1 MKKVIGRIYH
11 FIVDF
16 TSEMNRDQVAVFSA
30 QAAFFLLLSLFPFV
44 MTILTFVKYLPITQ
58 AQAVSFMNQILPSQ
72 IKSNFDFMIAEIFQG
87 KNSIAFTV
95 FSILL
100 TIWSASRG
108 TMAIGRGLTF
118 ISGKEDSA
126 NYFIRRAIHTIYTF
140 IFCIMLLAVMIIY
153 ILGDVIVSKM
163 LVRLDDF
170 DSTNLIDVVTGILS
184 LVKIIFAPTILFGV
198 LLVAYWALPVNK
210 VKIKTAVPGAAF
222 TAVIWMVLSFAV
234 SYYINI
240 IGLNTY
246 MYGSLGSVV
255 ILALWMYMC
264 MYVMLIGAE
273 INKLVETIKY
283 EKKNKKQAKSQ

>member
-1 MKKVIGRIYH
+1 
-11 FIVDF
+11 
-16 TSEMNRDQVAVFSA
+16 
-30 QAAFFLLLSLFPFV
+30 
-44 MTILTFVKYLPITQ
+44 
-58 AQAVSFMNQILPSQ
+58 
-72 IKSNFDFMIAEIFQG
+72 
-87 KNSIAFTV
+87 
-95 FSILL
+95 
-100 TIWSASRG
+100 
-108 TMAIGRGLTF
+108 MAIGRGLTF

-210 VKIKTAVPGAAF
+210 VKIKTAVPGAVF
-222 TAVIWMVLSFAV
+222 TAIIWMVLSFAV

>member
-1 MKKVIGRIYH
+1 
-11 FIVDF
+11 
-16 TSEMNRDQVAVFSA
+16 
-30 QAAFFLLLSLFPFV
+30 
-44 MTILTFVKYLPITQ
+44 
-58 AQAVSFMNQILPSQ
+58 
-72 IKSNFDFMIAEIFQG
+72 
-87 KNSIAFTV
+87 
-95 FSILL
+95 
-100 TIWSASRG
+100 
-108 TMAIGRGLTF
+108 
-118 ISGKEDSA
+118 
-126 NYFIRRAIHTIYTF
+126 
-140 IFCIMLLAVMIIY
+140 
-153 ILGDVIVSKM
+153 M